1 MRASD
6 FMTIVSYPVTLFN
19 RLIQWWGQI
28 TIGGFTMWQWI
39 LSFMLVGIGIAVF
52 RLLIGSVPSV
62 GIASAA
68 GRAFRRRDNSGKDD

>member
-39 LSFMLVGIGIAVF
+39 LSFMLVGVGIAVF

-68 GRAFRRRDNSGKDD
+68 GRSFRRRDNSGKDD